1 MRNHLKLNDKM
12 IATYDSTTDVS
23 VKRVRFRIRDTNV
36 TNALFTD
43 EEILDTLVVERS
55 SWKRASALCL
65 ETIATNEALIL
76 KVIEQL
82 GLKTDGAKL
91 ADSFMK
97 QAKVLRDQADEEDA
111 FDDDHGLFDWAE
123 HVLNL
128 ESEAEIIA
136 KSYERSSSP

>member
-1 MRNHLKLNDKM
+1 MT
-12 IATYDSTTDVS
+12 ATYDSTTDVS

-43 EEILDTLVVERS
+43 EEIADVLSIERD

-76 KVIEQL
+76 KVVTQL
-82 GLKTDGAKL
+82 GLSTDGAKL

-111 FDDDHGLFDWAE
+111 FDEDGLFDWAE
-123 HVLNL
+123 HVLNP
-128 ESEAEIIA
+128 ESRDEIIV
-136 KSYERSSSP
+136 KQYERTSTP